1 MAIPSNICIPLPRI
15 SADLPSVKLP
25 MGAQFSGIV
34 DFANG
39 LPDDCSVAFNLMGQ
53 FNVALGQLQC
63 PLTVL
68 EALQVLSDM
77 AKNPG
82 SFILNLPKLADAL
95 GKLAECF
102 LSITPAQVAL
112 SIRDMIEAIVK
123 ILGCLIELVDSVL
136 RFQARLDVS
145 AAATNSKLADILF
158 CAQQNANNTTAS
170 VLKVLDVFA
179 SILNTIAGLPGAS
192 ELGIPQIPTS
202 MQLSAS
208 TPSLE
213 SLVDT
218 SEIQAV
224 LDVLRDVVGALQQVL
239 DKLP

>member
-1 MAIPSNICIPLPRI
+1 MAVPNNICIPLPRI
-15 SADLPSVKLP
+15 SANLPSVKLP

-53 FNVALGQLQC
+53 FNVALGQIQC
-63 PLTVL
+63 PIAMLEVFNVL
-68 EALQVLSDM
+68 KDIAGPPPRPD
-77 AKNPG
+77 
-82 SFILNLPKLADAL
+82 KLGDLAEPL

-112 SIRDMIEAIVK
+112 SIRDIIEAIVK

-158 CAQQNANNTTAS
+158 CAQQNAGNSTAS
-170 VLKVLDVFA
+170 VMKVLDVFGI
-179 SILNTIAGLPGAS
+179 ILNTVAGLPGAS
-192 ELGIPQIPTS
+192 ELGIPKIPTS
-202 MQLSAS
+202 LQLSAS

-224 LDVLRDVVGALQQVL
+224 LDVLRQVVDALQQVL
-239 DKLP
+239 DKIP